1 MLFISFLSCSL
12 FNIAHLLKR
21 KRRVCGLRFSPARQ
35 IAGSGVD
42 AAGVRGSQVAEMRPF
57 DFAQGGLSTS
67 RTKTCPFTPTSRA
80 ESTRLTDSIGY
91 EGPTEM
97 TVTSGLVTDK
107 ELPRYRTLRRFSLLI
122 RETLPSQPVDLIL
135 GDFATTSIL
144 AQCLDY
150 QTHIQKPLNCFPEP
164 GPSCKG

>member
-1 MLFISFLSCSL
+1 MRIGLGPQ
-12 FNIAHLLKR
+12 R

-35 IAGSGVD
+35 IAGPGVD

-67 RTKTCPFTPTSRA
+67 RTKTCPFTPTSRP

-107 ELPRYRTLRRFSLLI
+107 ELPRYRTLRRFSRPILVYLFTLGVLTCLQDLVRSGRSQRI
-122 RETLPSQPVDLIL
+122 TAQRQETQ
-135 GDFATTSIL
+135 
-144 AQCLDY
+144 
-150 QTHIQKPLNCFPEP
+150 N
-164 GPSCKG
+164 

>member
-1 MLFISFLSCSL
+1 VI
-12 FNIAHLLKR
+12 R
-21 KRRVCGLRFSPARQ
+21 KPLGQANADWFGTAKKKAGMRVAILPGPPDRWARCGCGRSSWFPSRRNETFRLR
-35 IAGSGVD
+35 SG
-42 AAGVRGSQVAEMRPF
+42 RPF
-57 DFAQGGLSTS
+57 RP
-67 RTKTCPFTPTSRA
+67 RTKTCPFTPTSRP

-107 ELPRYRTLRRFSLLI
+107 ELPRFRTLGRFSLLI